1 MAAVVAVLL
10 SLLLVAPVTSSHD
23 MSTAPAASGSAA
35 LRGADISWPNC
46 PKGEGLP
53 YRRSKGEPL
62 PKRNAAFVVVGLTNG
77 PGFYPN
83 PCIADQLAW
92 VRDHHRRLGAYAMT
106 TYPSRKQ
113 RRVHQFT
120 GPYDGNRSAGRLR
133 NAGYAEAT
141 YNVREMLA
149 LGMKVPMVWVD
160 VEPYPTNP
168 WSGSHHANRSIIRGA
183 IRGYHDAGYR
193 VGIYTYANGWTQVV
207 GSWQRPHLPTWTT
220 AGPRGR
226 RAALAMCGRGPSGG
240 VTWLTQWYN
249 MHRDFDAACPA
260 APRRRRLF
268 N

>member
-1 MAAVVAVLL
+1 VAVVVAFVL
-10 SLLLVAPVTSSHD
+10 SLLLVTPVSTSHD
-23 MSTAPAASGSAA
+23 TATVSHSVT

-53 YRRSKGEPL
+53 YRRTKGEPL

-92 VRDHHRRLGAYAMT
+92 VRDHHRLLGGYALT
-106 TYPSRKQ
+106 TYPSAKQ
-113 RRVHQFT
+113 IRVHQFT
-120 GPYDGNRSAGRLR
+120 GPYDGNHSSGRLR

-168 WSGSHHANRSIIRGA
+168 WSGSRRANRSIIRGV
-183 IRGYHDAGYR
+183 IRGYHDAGYP
-193 VGIYTYANGWTQVV
+193 VGIYTYAYGWAQVV
-207 GSWQRPHLPTWTT
+207 GSWQLPHLPTWTT
-220 AGPRGR
+220 AGPRGAK
-226 RAALAMCGRGPSGG
+226 AARAMCSRGPSGG
-240 VTWLTQWYN
+240 VTWLTQWYTT
-249 MHRDFDAACPA
+249 HRDFDATCPA
-260 APRRRRLF
+260 APGRRHLF
-268 N
+268 H